1 MEKFTLLISPATS
14 EYNNKNF
21 CNYDTT
27 INVFIDDIAEDG
39 FLSLQV
45 GNENDT
51 DEFYVNFVNVI
62 DKYVGEVYHK
72 NIRKTP
78 IW

>member
-51 DEFYVNFVNVI
+51 DEFYVNFV
-62 DKYVGEVYHK
+62 KQFYP
-72 NIRKTP
+72 NISVENTEIIRD
-78 IW
+78 I

>member
-27 INVFIDDIAEDG
+27 INVFINDIAEDG
-39 FLSLQV
+39 FLSLKV
-45 GNENDT
+45 NNENDT
-51 DEFYVNFVNVI
+51 DEFYVDFVKQI
-62 DKYVGEVYHK
+62 YP
-72 NIRKTP
+72 NISIENTEIIRE
-78 IW
+78 I